1 MALSTGL
8 DWMERAL
15 LVVGSAFLAWSGV
28 TVLEQSYTQ
37 RLPVPAAPVVAAR
50 LPGENPAERIAAGS
64 GASGASA
71 VEPGTWLARLE
82 GPSVA
87 LTATVLEGTD
97 DATLRRGAGHIEGT
111 PFPGAAG
118 NVGIA
123 GHRDTIFRPVR
134 DLKLGD
140 RLLLT
145 TADRV
150 LEYRI
155 SETKIVKPAD
165 VYVLDPTGRPMLT
178 LVTCFPFKFI
188 GNAPQ
193 RFIVHAELVQERMRK
208 DSD

>member
-1 MALSTGL
+1 MALSTRL
-8 DWMERAL
+8 DWIERS
-15 LVVGSAFLAWSGV
+15 LVVLGTALLAWSGL
-28 TVLEQSYTQ
+28 TMLEQSYVQ
-37 RLPVPAAPVVAAR
+37 RLPISAAPVVAAR
-50 LPGENPAERIAAGS
+50 LPGENPAERIAA
-64 GASGASA
+64 ASASA

-82 GPSVA
+82 ASSVA
-87 LTATVLEGTD
+87 LAATVLEGTD

-111 PFPGAAG
+111 PLPGAAG

-140 RLLLT
+140 RLVMT

-155 SETKIVKPAD
+155 SETKIVNLAD

-178 LVTCFPFKFI
+178 LVTCFPFNFI

-193 RFIVHAELVQERMRK
+193 RFIVHAELIQERVRQ
-208 DSD
+208 DSH

>member
-1 MALSTGL
+1 MARFTGL
-8 DWMERAL
+8 DWIERFL
-15 LVVGSAFLAWSGV
+15 LVLGTALVVWSGL
-28 TVLEQSYTQ
+28 TMLEQSYFQ
-37 RLPVPAAPVVAAR
+37 RLPVPAAPVVAVR
-50 LPGENPAERIAAGS
+50 LPGENDAERIAA
-64 GASGASA
+64 ASSAAA

-82 GPSVA
+82 ASSVA
-87 LTATVLEGTD
+87 LAATVLEGTD

-140 RLLLT
+140 RLVLT

-155 SETKIVKPAD
+155 SETKIVNPAD
-165 VYVLDPTGRPMLT
+165 VYVLDPAGRPTLT
-178 LVTCFPFKFI
+178 LVTCFPFNFI
-188 GNAPQ
+188 GNAPK
-193 RFIVHAELVQERMRK
+193 RFIVHAELIQDRVRQ
-208 DSD
+208 D

>member
-1 MALSTGL
+1 MPLSTGL
-8 DWMERAL
+8 DWIERSL
-15 LVVGSAFLAWSGV
+15 LVLGTALLAWSGL
-28 TVLEQSYTQ
+28 TTLEQSYFQ

-50 LPGENPAERIAAGS
+50 LPGENPAERLAAA
-64 GASGASA
+64 ASASA

-82 GPSVA
+82 ASSVA
-87 LTATVLEGTD
+87 LAATVLEGTD

-111 PFPGAAG
+111 PYPGAAG

-123 GHRDTIFRPVR
+123 GHRDTIFRPLR

-155 SETKIVKPAD
+155 SETKIVNPAD

-178 LVTCFPFKFI
+178 LVTCFPFNFI

-193 RFIVHAELVQERMRK
+193 RFIVHAELIQERVRQN
-208 DSD
+208 SQ

>member
-1 MALSTGL
+1 MALSTSL
-8 DWMERAL
+8 DWIERS
-15 LVVGSAFLAWSGV
+15 LVVLGTALLAWSGL
-28 TVLEQSYTQ
+28 TRLEQSYFQ
-37 RLPVPAAPVVAAR
+37 RLPIPAAPVVAAR
-50 LPGENPAERIAAGS
+50 LPGENPAERIAA
-64 GASGASA
+64 ASASA

-82 GPSVA
+82 ASSVA
-87 LTATVLEGTD
+87 LAATVLEGTD

-140 RLLLT
+140 RLVLT

-155 SETKIVKPAD
+155 SETKIVNPAV

-178 LVTCFPFKFI
+178 LVTCFPFNFI

-193 RFIVHAELVQERMRK
+193 RFIVHAELIQERVRQ
-208 DSD
+208 DSH